1 MKYQK
6 CWPLYLKLYNKFYT
20 MYKLLVNEVYSY
32 QVFKCFVI
40 ILFFVIK
47 KIVSLFYR
55 VKGLTGP
62 SAIGVLR
69 CFYFLINI
77 YTKKVIIIKKRK
89 VNSAI
94 CITLIVYFI
103 DYVNKVTSNILMR
116 RC

>member
-1 MKYQK
+1 V
-6 CWPLYLKLYNKFYT
+6 
-20 MYKLLVNEVYSY
+20 YKLLVNEVYSS

-47 KIVSLFYR
+47 KIVSSFYR

-69 CFYFLINI
+69 CFYFPINSYI
-77 YTKKVIIIKKRK
+77 KKVIIIKKCK
-89 VNSAI
+89 VNSVI
-94 CITLIVYFI
+94 CITVVVYFI
-103 DYVNKVTSNILMR
+103 DYVNKVTSNILIG